1 MKCEGR
7 PVKRQRVSNLGKK
20 QEKRVASDDESDELA
35 GIKEISPCSSS
46 RPEPEPEEPEQEP
59 PQMNTRSV
67 SKRELTIKSED
78 MRVRPSEPG
87 LGRLAAAARMAAG
100 AGTSAAD
107 LAAEGKLC
115 FATTGL
121 EFSVRQ
127 RRILADLGASIAEE
141 WTPGIT
147 HLVADTF
154 RRTAKMMCT
163 ICRGGY
169 VVTPQYIV
177 ACRAAGKRVE
187 EAPYLLRDPVCEAA
201 FARKRGI
208 RRGYSLA
215 KALERAREN
224 GPMLHGVSVYC
235 FPSVTEKRELPF
247 LVSASGGTWLTR
259 FPSSPDDDSVLLL
272 AERTVSSSQ
281 EQQRRRTH
289 KVYDVELLREAA
301 CTQEIRHAAYRL
313 R

>member
-1 MKCEGR
+1 M
-7 PVKRQRVSNLGKK
+7 
-20 QEKRVASDDESDELA
+20 DDESEKLA
-35 GIKEISPCSSS
+35 GIKEVSPCSSS

-59 PQMNTRSV
+59 PQLATRSI
-67 SKRELTIKSED
+67 SKRELIVKTED
-78 MRVRPSEPG
+78 MRMRPSEPG
-87 LGRLAAAARMAAG
+87 LGRLRTGASAAACRAAW
-100 AGTSAAD
+100 AGTSAVA

-115 FATTGL
+115 FASTGL

-127 RRILADLGASIAEE
+127 RRILAELGAGIAEE

-147 HLVADTF
+147 HLIADTF

-163 ICRGGY
+163 ICHGGY
-169 VVTPQYIV
+169 VVTPEYIV
-177 ACRAAGKRVE
+177 ACRAAGKRVD

-215 KALERAREN
+215 KAQERAREN
-224 GPMLHGVSVYC
+224 GPMLQGVSVYC

-247 LVSASGGTWLTR
+247 LVSASGGAWLTR
-259 FPSSPDDDSVLLL
+259 FPSSADDSVLLL
-272 AERTVSSSQ
+272 AERTVSSPQ

-289 KVYDVELLREAA
+289 EVYDVELLREAA
-301 CTQEIRHAAYRL
+301 CTQEIRRAAYRL